1 MMMISERTKNNS
13 TIIAIY
19 ILVSLILSG
28 CDNGRDH
35 LPNGLNP
42 TAIATMENTPYFISN
57 APSRYALSERLEN
70 IDMTQLAED
79 SKKNDGEAKLI
90 LGLIYLDMVTGIEE
104 PVDKAYGLTLLQEAW
119 QLGVVDAGHI
129 LFKVY
134 FYGHGVRVNHPLA
147 LAYLEASAE
156 KGYIR
161 SQKNLAYAYRGN
173 SQGPQPRG
181 IVELDIEKARY
192 WFTKAAEQG
201 DAESATQLAQIYY
214 KGLGVPK
221 DDKVAFEWLK
231 RAENMP
237 FEGRMS
243 HSGLAMCY
251 EQGIGT
257 EVDLVQAY
265 KYYDL
270 EDPAGAPDKR
280 RLEAMMT
287 PEQVQDA
294 IRLSREW
301 QEEHGVFVPSYYGLE
316 YQPDGSFK

>member
-1 MMMISERTKNNS
+1 MPPIKKV
-13 TIIAIY
+13 
-19 ILVSLILSG
+19 LSLILILFLTTTLLG
-28 CDNGRDH
+28 CDNLSKIHKNDEQS
-35 LPNGLNP
+35 
-42 TAIATMENTPYFISN
+42 TAFIEMENSPYFIAN
-57 APSRYALSERLEN
+57 APSRYALSDRLEN
-70 IDMTQLAED
+70 IDMTQLTED

-147 LAYLEASAE
+147 LVYLEASAE

-270 EDPAGAPDKR
+270 QGTAGVPDKR
-280 RLEAMMT
+280 RLEAQMT
-287 PEQVQDA
+287 SEQVQQA
-294 IRLSREW
+294 ITLSRAW
-301 QEEHGVFVPSYYGLE
+301 QEENRTFFPSYYGLE
-316 YQPDGSFK
+316 HQPDGSYK